1 MAAEVGDPAAPSGP
15 RPPPG
20 LSPEL
25 HRILAYAS
33 AMGPEFSFPLLAA
46 STGIEEESLAEQ
58 LERLVQDDLLRERP
72 GGDRF
77 RFAAEEARA
86 TIYRSLSESRLRI
99 LHRRIAEALER
110 IDPPSGLDGLAELG
124 RHYFLGRVA
133 AKSYEYNRRAAEE
146 ARLADEPERAV
157 DLYERALLDLAALP
171 GDHRAD
177 RAGIAEHLGDL
188 SYATSHYAAADRWY
202 EEALRNV
209 DRDDPRVRG
218 RLELA
223 RAEVARENLDLPA
236 AGRGTEEALRLFRAS
251 GDHLGAAEGYRL
263 LGRLAFQR
271 GEFRDALE
279 ESLKAFEELHPDGDP
294 KLLGR
299 LSIDIA
305 NAFALLGEEVRPVAI
320 EWYERAIQ
328 KLRAASDWAE
338 LARALH
344 NLGVAL
350 GETRP
355 MDGLEHLER
364 ARAAAE
370 RAHDVRAAGR
380 SLLSGVEIRLALG
393 QVEEAERDNEEAGLL
408 LARLSDALG
417 AEQVEANRGRIAER
431 RAHWDDAERAYVRAS
446 ELART
451 ARLRADEA
459 VAEFCLARLRFKT
472 RNLAGAREAFRRA
485 TELKVTEL
493 SPRLASAYE
502 DLRATLELPHPG
514 EPEPRVGAGTAPP
527 NDPGPPGP
535 GTP

>member
-1 MAAEVGDPAAPSGP
+1 MAAGADGATSAPVAGAAG
-15 RPPPG
+15 G
-20 LSPEL
+20 LTPEL

-33 AMGPEFSFPLLAA
+33 AIGPEFSFSLLAA
-46 STGIEEESLAEQ
+46 SMGADEEPLAEQ

-72 GGDRF
+72 GGERF

-86 TIYRSLSESRLRI
+86 AIYRSLTESRLRI
-99 LHRRIAEALER
+99 LHRRIAEAMER
-110 IDPPSGLDGLAELG
+110 IDPPASLDGLAELG

-133 AKSYEYNRRAAEE
+133 AKSYEYNRRAADQ
-146 ARLADEPERAV
+146 ARLAEEPERAI
-157 DLYERALLDLAALP
+157 DLYERALLNLAALP
-171 GDHRAD
+171 GDRRAE
-177 RAGIAEHLGDL
+177 RAEIAERLADL
-188 SYATSHYAAADRWY
+188 SYATSHYAVADRWY
-202 EEALRNV
+202 EEAMRNV
-209 DRDDPRVRG
+209 GREEPRVRG

-223 RAEVARENLDLPA
+223 RAEVARENLDLPTA
-236 AGRGTEEALRLFRAS
+236 ARGATEALRLFGSS
-251 GDHLGAAEGYRL
+251 GDPLGSAEAYRL

-271 GEFRDALE
+271 GEYREALE
-279 ESLKAFEELHPDGDP
+279 ESLKALEELLPGGDP
-294 KLLGR
+294 KSLGR

-328 KLRAASDWAE
+328 RLRSSSDWAE

-344 NLGVAL
+344 NLGVTL
-350 GETRP
+350 GESRP

-380 SLLSGVEIRLALG
+380 SVLSGVEIRLALG
-393 QVEEAERDNEEAGLL
+393 QVEEAERDNQEAGLL
-408 LARLSDALG
+408 LGRLNDALG

-431 RAHWDDAERAYVRAS
+431 RGHWDDAERAYVRAS
-446 ELART
+446 DLAR
-451 ARLRADEA
+451 AAHLRSDEG

-472 RNLAGAREAFRRA
+472 RNLPGAREAFRRA

-502 DLRATLELPHPG
+502 ELRATLELVD
-514 EPEPRVGAGTAPP
+514 EEAAPASGSRSGLSGDVP
-527 NDPGPPGP
+527 SDDDTSGR
-535 GTP
+535 